1 MTPLGATTMTDAPNT
16 PDEEYYPEFRT
27 VRRGYDPDE
36 VEQVLDELYT
46 SLNDA
51 ARRGGGAR

>member
-1 MTPLGATTMTDAPNT
+1 MTPLGATTMTDIPNT
-16 PDEEYYPEFRT
+16 PAEEYYPEFRT

-36 VEQVLDELYT
+36 VEHVLDELYT

-51 ARRGGGAR
+51 AAGGGA

>member
-1 MTPLGATTMTDAPNT
+1 MTDAPNS

-51 ARRGGGAR
+51 VRQGGGAR